1 MTANRDEGTPR
12 RAEDEEFA
20 ERLAASFSPA
30 PLSPARRAAF
40 DAALAERLEQRRRSR
55 LLLPA
60 LAAAA
65 GAAVAA
71 LAWLAAPGA
80 FDPAATERGGADDVV
95 AETSAALRWEL
106 ELLDLNALTE
116 ADDPDRAERL
126 PDDYAAIAG
135 LFLDG

>member
-1 MTANRDEGTPR
+1 MTANRDEGTPL

-30 PLSPARRAAF
+30 PLSPARRTAF
-40 DAALAERLEQRRRSR
+40 DAGLAERLERRRSR

-65 GAAVAA
+65 GAAAAA

-80 FDPAATERGGADDVV
+80 FDPAATGGGGANDVV
-95 AETSAALRWEL
+95 AESSAAVLWEL
-106 ELLDLNALTE
+106 ELLDLNALTD
-116 ADDPDRAERL
+116 ADDADAAERL

>member
-1 MTANRDEGTPR
+1 MTANYDEGTPL
-12 RAEDEEFA
+12 RAEDEKFA

-40 DAALAERLEQRRRSR
+40 DAALATRLEQRRRSR
-55 LLLPA
+55 LLPA

-65 GAAVAA
+65 VAAAAA

-80 FDPAATERGGADDVV
+80 FDPAATGGGGADDVV
-95 AETSAALRWEL
+95 AETSAAVRWEL
-106 ELLDLNALTE
+106 ELLDLNALTDVDD
-116 ADDPDRAERL
+116 ADDAERL